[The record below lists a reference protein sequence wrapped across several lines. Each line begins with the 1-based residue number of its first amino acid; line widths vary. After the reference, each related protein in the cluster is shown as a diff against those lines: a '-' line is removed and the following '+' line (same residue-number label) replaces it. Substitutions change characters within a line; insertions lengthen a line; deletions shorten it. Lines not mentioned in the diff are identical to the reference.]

1 VKSYRVIIERPAWR
15 QLTKLDDKT
24 QDRINDVIY
33 ALEND
38 PRPSGCKKLKGA
50 QFSYRVRVGDF
61 RVLCDVFD
69 DVLIVLVVTVGDRKD
84 VYD

>member
-1 VKSYRVIIERPAWR
+1 MKSYRVIIERPAWR
-15 QLTKLDDKT
+15 QLMKLDDKI
-24 QDRINDVIY
+24 QDRINDVIF

>member
-1 VKSYRVIIERPAWR
+1 MKSYRVIIERPAWR
-15 QLTKLDDKT
+15 QLMKLDEKT
-24 QDRINDVIY
+24 EERISNAIY

-61 RVLCDVFD
+61 RVLYDVFD
-69 DVLIVLVVTVGDRKD
+69 DVLVVLVVQVIDQKEG
-84 VYD
+84 YD

>member
-15 QLTKLDDKT
+15 QLMKLDEKT
-24 QDRINDVIY
+24 EERISNAIY

-61 RVLCDVFD
+61 RVLYDVFD
-69 DVLIVLVVTVGDRKD
+69 DVLVVLVVQVIDQKEG
-84 VYD
+84 YD